1 MRDLLSWNLS
11 LGRWAG
17 VHVRLHV
24 FFLLFALFALH
35 FGAREQL
42 LGYTCLGLLILL
54 ASAVAHE
61 FGHCVAAWKVG
72 GAADQVLIWPLGG
85 LTHVNVSQEPQNEL
99 VTSMAGPLVNIC
111 ICMLLAPVLVLFQYE
126 NVLSL
131 LNPLEPPIPATG
143 KITWITAAA
152 LAFWCNWL
160 LALVNFLPAFPL
172 DGGRALRAMLWRPYG
187 FRIAVE
193 VVVRSAKLVALV
205 LWVVSLL
212 VWETYPFASLP
223 LAIFG
228 LFLFFSAKQE
238 AERLHEQDS
247 GDGLFGYDFSQGYT
261 SLEKHYQSQS
271 RRSPG
276 PLRKWLDARRAARL
290 ERQHQI
296 EVEEERRVDE
306 ILARLQETGME
317 GLSDEERALLDRV
330 SARYRNRL
338 RG

>member
-1 MRDLLSWNLS
+1 MRDLLSWNIS

-17 VHVRLHV
+17 VHVRLHA

-42 LGYTCLGLLILL
+42 LGYTCLGLAILL
-54 ASAVAHE
+54 VSALAHE
-61 FGHCVAAWKVG
+61 FGHCMAAWKVG
-72 GAADQVLIWPLGG
+72 GSADQILIWPLGG
-85 LTHVNVSQEPQNEL
+85 LTHVNVSQDPQNEL
-99 VTSMAGPLVNIC
+99 VTAMAGPLVNIC
-111 ICMLLAPVLVLFQYE
+111 VCLLVSPVLVLFQHD
-126 NVLSL
+126 VLPL

-143 KITWITAAA
+143 KITSLTAAG
-152 LAFWCNWL
+152 LTFWCNWI

-172 DGGRALRAMLWRPYG
+172 DGGRALRAVLWKPYG

-193 VVVRSAKLVALV
+193 VVVRSAKLVALA
-205 LWVVSLL
+205 LWIVGLL

-296 EVEEERRVDE
+296 EAEEERRVDE
-306 ILARLQETGME
+306 ILARLQQTGMD
-317 GLSDEERALLDRV
+317 GLSDEERALLERV